1 MKAWQ
6 RVRSNNGA
14 PGVDG
19 AAIENFERDLQANLY
34 KIWNR
39 MSLGCRAGRSGSRL
53 LRGKQLPEGGGR
65 ALHISPTGD
74 ELLDDETEGDALDEG
89 RQLLGTQTV
98 GDRPRPL
105 PVATQA
111 GETAVDVTV
120 ALLNQD
126 TRLRIASQLP
136 PGVVGQGRPGAQTDV
151 VRSLEGVILPVR
163 PRIGCR
169 TAPLIVEQGE
179 RLNEV
184 PFEVERLLG
193 LGDPLDP
200 LDERPHAPG
209 QDRPDEGAL
218 ALGEVTVDGRRRH
231 SGRRNDLIHGG
242 GLEAAAREALL
253 GCLQDPVGLTLP
265 VGGSHS
271 WHGFRISDSEHTPNR
286 NDRC

>member
-1 MKAWQ
+1 MCSCWSARVSGRNWDERASVIGRGGAKAFETAGKAFDIPKDLVVKAWQ

-65 ALHISPTGD
+65 TLHISPTGD

-136 PGVVGQGRPGAQTDV
+136 QA
-151 VRSLEGVILPVR
+151 
-163 PRIGCR
+163 
-169 TAPLIVEQGE
+169 
-179 RLNEV
+179 
-184 PFEVERLLG
+184 
-193 LGDPLDP
+193 
-200 LDERPHAPG
+200 
-209 QDRPDEGAL
+209 
-218 ALGEVTVDGRRRH
+218 
-231 SGRRNDLIHGG
+231 
-242 GLEAAAREALL
+242 
-253 GCLQDPVGLTLP
+253 
-265 VGGSHS
+265 
-271 WHGFRISDSEHTPNR
+271 W
-286 NDRC
+286 

>member
-6 RVRSNNGA
+6 RVRSNKGA

-39 MSLGCRAGRSGSRL
+39 MSLGCRAGQSGPSPL
-53 LRGKQLPEGGGR
+53 WGEQLPEGTGR
-65 ALHISPTGD
+65 PLHISPTSD

-126 TRLRIASQLP
+126 THLGITGQLP
-136 PGVVGQGRPGAQTDV
+136 PGVVGQGARGAQTDV
-151 VRSLEGVILPVR
+151 VRSLEGVVLPVR
-163 PRIGCR
+163 TRVGCR
-169 TAPLIVEQGE
+169 AAPLIVEQGE

-218 ALGEVTVDGRRRH
+218 ALGEVAVDGRRRH